1 MTDSGTAAEIAI
13 DRQEELE
20 AEIRDGRVRRGV
32 RNRQSIVRA
41 LYQLIGEG
49 EIQPTAEQVAERA
62 GVRVRTVFRHFDDMA
77 GLIGE
82 VRNRLR
88 AEVMPLLETPVD
100 AGDVATRTR
109 ALVRAR
115 AAAFERMAP
124 YRRSADVQRWRRPF
138 LQAEHE
144 DTTRELREQVFDAL
158 PELSG
163 AAAETQAA
171 FELVVSFEAWN
182 RLRVDQH
189 LDVERAHAVMEH
201 AALAVLAGAGEPH
214 PAHADR

>member
-1 MTDSGTAAEIAI
+1 MAETGEAAGLAAATQADTDAA
-13 DRQEELE
+13 
-20 AEIRDGRVRRGV
+20 IRDGRVRRGA
-32 RNRQSIVRA
+32 RNRQRIVQA

-82 VRNRLR
+82 LRNRLR
-88 AEVMPLLETPVD
+88 AEVMPLIEAPVD
-100 AGDVATRTR
+100 EGDVATRAR

-144 DTTRELREQVFDAL
+144 ETTRELRKQMLDVL
-158 PELSG
+158 PELRD
-163 AAAETQAA
+163 APAETQAA
-171 FELVVSFEAWN
+171 FELLVSFEAWD
-182 RLRVDQH
+182 RLRVEQR
-189 LDVERAHAVMEH
+189 LGVERARAAMEC
-201 AALAVLAGAGEPH
+201 AALAVLASAP
-214 PAHADR
+214 R